1 MSVERLETFYWV
13 FYIDHEALP
22 ALSYERVGKWMYRTY
37 DLAEADRV
45 CEEIVAS
52 GIVAE
57 AKHSTRA
64 QMLVGGH
71 PTAVCCF
78 YLNGDDIEAHR
89 RVLSFMLEHGL
100 VWRTRTGRLYDIPFK
115 FDDQTRAGE
124 YGASFHA
131 RITLSDFVDLA
142 TGSFIC

>member
-1 MSVERLETFYWV
+1 MSVERLETLHWV

-37 DLAEADRV
+37 DLAEADRI

-52 GIVAE
+52 GVVAE
-57 AKHSTRA
+57 AKHSTRH
-64 QMLVGGH
+64 QMLVGGYS
-71 PTAVCCF
+71 TAVCCF
-78 YLNGDDIEAHR
+78 YLNGDDAWAHR
-89 RVLSFMLEHGL
+89 RVLAFMLEHDL
-100 VWRTRTGRLYDIPFK
+100 VQRTKAGKLYNIPFK
-115 FDDQTRAGE
+115 FDEQTRAGE